1 MNQGT
6 TQSFYQP
13 NSSVVTIT
21 IDSMAKE
28 VNEEVRIITLQ
39 SFIGNLGGSLG
50 MFFGFSLSGWL
61 SVLLANLID
70 KILPS
75 NRQNE

>member
-28 VNEEVRIITLQ
+28 VKEEVQIITLQ

-61 SVLLANLID
+61 SVLFANLID
-70 KILPS
+70 KIFPS

>member
-28 VNEEVRIITLQ
+28 VKEEVRIITLQ

-61 SVLLANLID
+61 SVLFANLID

-75 NRQNE
+75 TRQNE